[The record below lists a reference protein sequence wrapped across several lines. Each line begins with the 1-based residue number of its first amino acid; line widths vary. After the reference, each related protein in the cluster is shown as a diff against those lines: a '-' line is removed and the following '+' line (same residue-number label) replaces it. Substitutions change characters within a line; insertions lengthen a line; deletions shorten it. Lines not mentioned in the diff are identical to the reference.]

1 MEGIKNAGNT
11 FCKAK
16 TAKTKIKI
24 KKKKKE
30 ILLRWQES
38 FLFFS
43 RCFLVILLLEK
54 QFHWQH
60 TIQCVCDFVQKKI
73 KFDNCTRLQHHRFHV
88 SNNKEQSL
96 GNLVSRE

>member
-38 FLFFS
+38 FLFFFS
-43 RCFLVILLLEK
+43 LFLS
-54 QFHWQH
+54 
-60 TIQCVCDFVQKKI
+60 DFVTGK
-73 KFDNCTRLQHHRFHV
+73 TV
-88 SNNKEQSL
+88 SL
-96 GNLVSRE
+96 ATHYTMCV